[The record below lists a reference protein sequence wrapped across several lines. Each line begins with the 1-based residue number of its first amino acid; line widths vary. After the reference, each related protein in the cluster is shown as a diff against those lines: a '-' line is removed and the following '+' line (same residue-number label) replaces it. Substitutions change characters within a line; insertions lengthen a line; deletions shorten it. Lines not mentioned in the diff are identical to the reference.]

1 MNSKKLCSLGIL
13 DININLF
20 LYESQM
26 MDIDLKLDSYNSIDD
41 LQNLFEKLNSTLISQ
56 KNKNTNEK
64 EEEKSF
70 HYFNYENIIKL
81 DSDNCLINSLLYI
94 NKAYKNKTFIEF
106 IIPDKIEFNDK
117 NIFLKNFLDEIL
129 TKNYLFIVEND
140 KIKNNFSKV
149 NFVIKIVDDIYDK
162 IKLTKKFEI
171 IGNSGISFEKSVYS
185 SEDNEDFEKLFLN
198 QFNYNFN
205 RIDYFLIDLKQIR
218 KILMKEEN
226 IHIFLLKIIKAFPK
240 LKIILIIDENI
251 IKENFSKEEII
262 YIKKYLE
269 LCDIIFSFKNN
280 INNFLR
286 FYYSSIKREITD
298 KNPSKIF
305 FWLNNNNFN
314 LNNIDLITKDYNKF
328 RKNIPR
334 ISLILDE
341 FNLVHIYEQDIINKN
356 ISFNKFYRLSIT
368 QDEITEEKNNYM
380 ISNADKLYH
389 IFIGGFLSRFLYN
402 KLYDICFEAG
412 NLLLKKALKILS
424 KNEMDK
430 EHDLFNVKVKNN
442 GYKIIEKM
450 KNDIKKEN
458 NFVLDCTNKEKS
470 KQKEYNILTDNNCL
484 GFLTS
489 KYFFKNNREPTLM
502 DKVDKILKSRKN
514 KTTLNSPTNI
524 EKCNLIMKEKNISNK
539 KSMKR
544 LLPYIVNNDIKNYQ
558 KAKANLKPNNIINLK
573 TIPYLSHSKH
583 TNLNMIKKSS
593 HTNNILKH
601 CINNINKSENYN
613 QFLFKVYLPDINFQ
627 DYIKKITYK

>member
-1 MNSKKLCSLGIL
+1 MKI
-13 DININLF
+13 IFNINLF

-149 NFVIKIVDDIYDK
+149 NFVIKIVDDIHDK

-171 IGNSGISFEKSVYS
+171 IGNSGISSEKSVYS

-226 IHIFLLKIIKAFPK
+226 IHTFLLKIIKAFPK

-251 IKENFSKEEII
+251 IKENSSKEEII

-314 LNNIDLITKDYNKF
+314 LNNIDLIIKDYNKF

-334 ISLILDE
+334 ISIILDE

-424 KNEMDK
+424 KNEMDI

-627 DYIKKITYK
+627 DYIKKNNL

>member
-41 LQNLFEKLNSTLISQ
+41 LPNLFEKLNSTLISQ
-56 KNKNTNEK
+56 KNKNMNEK

-149 NFVIKIVDDIYDK
+149 NFVIKIVDDIHDK

-171 IGNSGISFEKSVYS
+171 IGNSGISSEKSVYS

-424 KNEMDK
+424 KNEIDI

-544 LLPYIVNNDIKNYQ
+544 LLPFIVNNDIKNYQ

-627 DYIKKITYK
+627 DYIKKNNL

>member
-41 LQNLFEKLNSTLISQ
+41 LPNLFEKLNSTLISQ
-56 KNKNTNEK
+56 KNKNMNEK

-251 IKENFSKEEII
+251 IKENSSKEEII

-280 INNFLR
+280 IDNFLR

-424 KNEMDK
+424 KNEMDI

-627 DYIKKITYK
+627 DYIKKNNL

>member
-41 LQNLFEKLNSTLISQ
+41 LPNLFEKLNSTLISQ
-56 KNKNTNEK
+56 KNKNMNEK

-149 NFVIKIVDDIYDK
+149 NFVIKIVDDIHDK

-171 IGNSGISFEKSVYS
+171 IGNSGISSEKSVYS

-226 IHIFLLKIIKAFPK
+226 IHTFLLKIIKAFPK

-251 IKENFSKEEII
+251 IKENSSKEEII

-424 KNEMDK
+424 KNEMDI
-430 EHDLFNVKVKNN
+430 EQDLFNVKVKNN

-544 LLPYIVNNDIKNYQ
+544 LLPFIVNNDIKNYQ

-627 DYIKKITYK
+627 DYIKKNNL

>member
-41 LQNLFEKLNSTLISQ
+41 LPNLFEKLNSTLISQ
-56 KNKNTNEK
+56 KNKNMNEK

-149 NFVIKIVDDIYDK
+149 NFVIKIVDDIHDK

-171 IGNSGISFEKSVYS
+171 IGNSGISSEKSVYS

-226 IHIFLLKIIKAFPK
+226 IHTFLLKIIKDFPK

-251 IKENFSKEEII
+251 IKENSSKEEII

-314 LNNIDLITKDYNKF
+314 LNNIDLIIKDYNKF

-334 ISLILDE
+334 ISIILDE

-424 KNEMDK
+424 KNEMDI

-539 KSMKR
+539 KSIKR

-613 QFLFKVYLPDINFQ
+613 QFLFKVYLPDLNFQ
-627 DYIKKITYK
+627 DYIKKNNL

>member
-20 LYESQM
+20 LYESQI

-41 LQNLFEKLNSTLISQ
+41 LPYLFEKLNSTLISQ
-56 KNKNTNEK
+56 KNKNMNEK

-171 IGNSGISFEKSVYS
+171 IGNSGISSEKSVYS

-226 IHIFLLKIIKAFPK
+226 IHTFLLKIIKAFPK

-251 IKENFSKEEII
+251 IKENSSKEEII

-424 KNEMDK
+424 KNEMDI
-430 EHDLFNVKVKNN
+430 EQDLFNVKVKNN

-539 KSMKR
+539 KRMKR

-627 DYIKKITYK
+627 YYIKKNNL

>member
-162 IKLTKKFEI
+162 IKITKKFEI
-171 IGNSGISFEKSVYS
+171 IGNSGISSEKSVYS

-226 IHIFLLKIIKAFPK
+226 IHTFLLKIIKAFPK

-251 IKENFSKEEII
+251 IKENSSKEEII

-314 LNNIDLITKDYNKF
+314 LNNIDLIIKDYNKF

-334 ISLILDE
+334 ISIILDE

-412 NLLLKKALKILS
+412 NLLLKKALKFLS
-424 KNEMDK
+424 KNEMDI
-430 EHDLFNVKVKNN
+430 EHNLFNVKVKNN

-544 LLPYIVNNDIKNYQ
+544 LLPYIANNDIKNYQ
-558 KAKANLKPNNIINLK
+558 KAKANLKLNNIINLK

-627 DYIKKITYK
+627 DYIKKNNL

>member
-171 IGNSGISFEKSVYS
+171 IGNSGISSEKSVYS

-226 IHIFLLKIIKAFPK
+226 IHTFLLKIIKAFPK

-424 KNEMDK
+424 KNEMDI

-627 DYIKKITYK
+627 DYIKKNNL

>member
-56 KNKNTNEK
+56 KNKNMNEK

-149 NFVIKIVDDIYDK
+149 NFVIKIVDDIHDK

-171 IGNSGISFEKSVYS
+171 IGNSGISSEKSVYS

-226 IHIFLLKIIKAFPK
+226 IHTFLLKIIKAFPK

-251 IKENFSKEEII
+251 IKENSSKEEII

-314 LNNIDLITKDYNKF
+314 LNNIDLIIKDYNKF

-334 ISLILDE
+334 ISIILDE

-424 KNEMDK
+424 KNEMDI

-627 DYIKKITYK
+627 DYIKKNNL

>member
-41 LQNLFEKLNSTLISQ
+41 LPNLFEKLNSTLISQ
-56 KNKNTNEK
+56 KNKNMNEK

-149 NFVIKIVDDIYDK
+149 NFVIKIVDDIHDK

-171 IGNSGISFEKSVYS
+171 IGNSGISSEKSVYS

-226 IHIFLLKIIKAFPK
+226 IHTFLLKIIKAFPK

-334 ISLILDE
+334 ISIILDE

-424 KNEMDK
+424 KNEMDI

-539 KSMKR
+539 KRMKR

-627 DYIKKITYK
+627 DYIKKNNL

>member
-41 LQNLFEKLNSTLISQ
+41 LPNLFEKLNSTLISQ
-56 KNKNTNEK
+56 KNKNMNEK

-171 IGNSGISFEKSVYS
+171 IGNSGISSEKSVYS

-251 IKENFSKEEII
+251 IKENSSKEEII

-424 KNEMDK
+424 KNEIDI

-489 KYFFKNNREPTLM
+489 KYFFKNNREP
-502 DKVDKILKSRKN
+502 
-514 KTTLNSPTNI
+514 
-524 EKCNLIMKEKNISNK
+524 
-539 KSMKR
+539 
-544 LLPYIVNNDIKNYQ
+544 IKNYQ

-627 DYIKKITYK
+627 DYIKKNNL

>member
-41 LQNLFEKLNSTLISQ
+41 LPNLFEKLNSTLISQ
-56 KNKNTNEK
+56 KNKNMNEK

-149 NFVIKIVDDIYDK
+149 NFVIKIVDDIHDK

-171 IGNSGISFEKSVYS
+171 IGNSGISSEKSVYS

-226 IHIFLLKIIKAFPK
+226 IHTFLLKIIKDFPK

-251 IKENFSKEEII
+251 IKENSSKEEII

-314 LNNIDLITKDYNKF
+314 LNNIDLIIKDYNKF

-334 ISLILDE
+334 ISIILDE

-424 KNEMDK
+424 KNEMDI

-627 DYIKKITYK
+627 DYIKKNNL

>member
-56 KNKNTNEK
+56 KNKNMNEK

-171 IGNSGISFEKSVYS
+171 IGNSGISSEKSVYS

-226 IHIFLLKIIKAFPK
+226 IHTFLLKIIKAFPK

-424 KNEMDK
+424 KNEMDI

-539 KSMKR
+539 KRMKR

-627 DYIKKITYK
+627 DYIKKNNL

>member
-56 KNKNTNEK
+56 KNKNMNEK

-226 IHIFLLKIIKAFPK
+226 IHTFLLKIIKAFPK

-251 IKENFSKEEII
+251 IKENSSKEEII

-314 LNNIDLITKDYNKF
+314 LNNIDLIIKDYNKF

-334 ISLILDE
+334 ISIILDE

-424 KNEMDK
+424 KNEMDI

-539 KSMKR
+539 KRMKR

-627 DYIKKITYK
+627 DYIKKNNL

>member
-149 NFVIKIVDDIYDK
+149 NFVIKIVDDIHDK

-171 IGNSGISFEKSVYS
+171 IGNSGISSEKSVYS

-226 IHIFLLKIIKAFPK
+226 IHTFLLKIIKAFPK

-314 LNNIDLITKDYNKF
+314 LNNIDLIIKDYNKF

-334 ISLILDE
+334 ISIILDE

-412 NLLLKKALKILS
+412 NLLLKKALKFLS
-424 KNEMDK
+424 KNEMDI

-544 LLPYIVNNDIKNYQ
+544 LLPYIANNDIKNYQ
-558 KAKANLKPNNIINLK
+558 KAKANLKLNNIINLK

-601 CINNINKSENYN
+601 CINNINKSESYN

-627 DYIKKITYK
+627 DYIKKNNL

>member
-41 LQNLFEKLNSTLISQ
+41 LPNLFEKLNSTLISQ

-149 NFVIKIVDDIYDK
+149 NFVIKIVDDIHDK

-171 IGNSGISFEKSVYS
+171 IGNSGISSEKSVYS

-226 IHIFLLKIIKAFPK
+226 IHTFLLKIIKAFPK

-424 KNEMDK
+424 KNEMDI

-627 DYIKKITYK
+627 DYIKKNNL

>member
-56 KNKNTNEK
+56 KNKNMNEK

-149 NFVIKIVDDIYDK
+149 NFVIKIVDDIHDK

-171 IGNSGISFEKSVYS
+171 IGNSGISSEKSVYS

-226 IHIFLLKIIKAFPK
+226 IHTFLLKIIKAFPK

-424 KNEMDK
+424 KNEMDI
-430 EHDLFNVKVKNN
+430 EQDLFNVKVKNN

-539 KSMKR
+539 KRMKR

-627 DYIKKITYK
+627 DYIKKNNL

>member
-171 IGNSGISFEKSVYS
+171 IGNSGISSEKSVYS

-226 IHIFLLKIIKAFPK
+226 IHTFLLKIINAFPK

-251 IKENFSKEEII
+251 IKENSSKEEII

-424 KNEMDK
+424 KNEMDI

-470 KQKEYNILTDNNCL
+470 KKKEYNILTDNNCL

-627 DYIKKITYK
+627 DYIKKNNL

>member
-56 KNKNTNEK
+56 KNKNMNEK

-149 NFVIKIVDDIYDK
+149 NFVIKIVDDIHDK

-171 IGNSGISFEKSVYS
+171 IGNSGISSEKSVYS

-226 IHIFLLKIIKAFPK
+226 IHTFLLKIIKAFPK

-314 LNNIDLITKDYNKF
+314 LNNIDLIIKDYNKF

-424 KNEMDK
+424 KNEMDI

-524 EKCNLIMKEKNISNK
+524 QKCNLIMKEKNISNK
-539 KSMKR
+539 KRMKR

-627 DYIKKITYK
+627 DYIKKNNL

>member
-41 LQNLFEKLNSTLISQ
+41 LPNLFEKLNSTLISQ
-56 KNKNTNEK
+56 KNKNMNEK

-149 NFVIKIVDDIYDK
+149 NFVIKIVDDIHDK

-171 IGNSGISFEKSVYS
+171 IGNSGISSEKSVYS

-424 KNEMDK
+424 KNEMDI
-430 EHDLFNVKVKNN
+430 EQDLFNVKVKNN

-502 DKVDKILKSRKN
+502 DKVDKILKSRK
-514 KTTLNSPTNI
+514 
-524 EKCNLIMKEKNISNK
+524 KE
-539 KSMKR
+539 
-544 LLPYIVNNDIKNYQ
+544 
-558 KAKANLKPNNIINLK
+558 
-573 TIPYLSHSKH
+573 
-583 TNLNMIKKSS
+583 
-593 HTNNILKH
+593 
-601 CINNINKSENYN
+601 
-613 QFLFKVYLPDINFQ
+613 
-627 DYIKKITYK
+627 

>member
-41 LQNLFEKLNSTLISQ
+41 LPNLFEKLNSTLISQ
-56 KNKNTNEK
+56 KNKNMNEK

-424 KNEMDK
+424 KNEMDI

-539 KSMKR
+539 KRMKR

-627 DYIKKITYK
+627 DYIKKNNL

>member
-56 KNKNTNEK
+56 KNKNMNEK

-171 IGNSGISFEKSVYS
+171 IGNSGISSEKSVYS

-226 IHIFLLKIIKAFPK
+226 IHTFLLKIIKAFPK

-334 ISLILDE
+334 ISIIFDE

-402 KLYDICFEAG
+402 MLYDICFEAG

-424 KNEMDK
+424 KNEMDI

-627 DYIKKITYK
+627 DYIKKNNL

>member
-41 LQNLFEKLNSTLISQ
+41 LPNLFEKLNSTLISQ
-56 KNKNTNEK
+56 KNKNMNEK

-149 NFVIKIVDDIYDK
+149 NFVIKIVDDIHDK

-171 IGNSGISFEKSVYS
+171 IGNSGISSEKSVYS

-226 IHIFLLKIIKAFPK
+226 IHTFLLKIIKAFPK

-251 IKENFSKEEII
+251 IKENSSKEEII

-314 LNNIDLITKDYNKF
+314 LNNIDLIIKDYNKF

-424 KNEMDK
+424 KNEMDI

-627 DYIKKITYK
+627 DYIKKNNL

>member
-1 MNSKKLCSLGIL
+1 M
-13 DININLF
+13 
-20 LYESQM
+20 
-26 MDIDLKLDSYNSIDD
+26 
-41 LQNLFEKLNSTLISQ
+41 
-56 KNKNTNEK
+56 
-64 EEEKSF
+64 
-70 HYFNYENIIKL
+70 
-81 DSDNCLINSLLYI
+81 LYI

-129 TKNYLFIVEND
+129 TKNYLFIVESD

-226 IHIFLLKIIKAFPK
+226 IHTFLLKIIKAFPK

-280 INNFLR
+280 IDNFLR

-314 LNNIDLITKDYNKF
+314 LNNIDLIIKDYNKF

-334 ISLILDE
+334 ISIILDE

-424 KNEMDK
+424 KNEMDI

-627 DYIKKITYK
+627 DYIKKNNL

>member
-56 KNKNTNEK
+56 KNKNMNEK

-226 IHIFLLKIIKAFPK
+226 IHTFLLKIIKAFPK

-251 IKENFSKEEII
+251 IKENSSKEEII

-280 INNFLR
+280 IDNFLR

-314 LNNIDLITKDYNKF
+314 LNNIDLIIKDYNKF

-334 ISLILDE
+334 ISIILDE

-424 KNEMDK
+424 KNEMDI

-544 LLPYIVNNDIKNYQ
+544 LLPFIVNNDIKNYQ

-627 DYIKKITYK
+627 DYIKKNNL

>member
-41 LQNLFEKLNSTLISQ
+41 LPNLFEKLNSTLISQ
-56 KNKNTNEK
+56 KNKNMNEK

-171 IGNSGISFEKSVYS
+171 IGNSGISSEKSVYS

-226 IHIFLLKIIKAFPK
+226 IHTFLLKIIKAFPK

-424 KNEMDK
+424 KNEMDI
-430 EHDLFNVKVKNN
+430 EQDLFNVKVKNN

-539 KSMKR
+539 KRMKR

-627 DYIKKITYK
+627 DYIKKNNL

>member
-140 KIKNNFSKV
+140 EIKNNFSKV

-171 IGNSGISFEKSVYS
+171 IGNSGISSEKSVYS

-424 KNEMDK
+424 KNEMDI

-524 EKCNLIMKEKNISNK
+524 QKCNLIMKEKNISNK

-627 DYIKKITYK
+627 DYIKKNNL

>member
-26 MDIDLKLDSYNSIDD
+26 MDIDLKLDYYNSIDD

-171 IGNSGISFEKSVYS
+171 IGNSGISSEKSVYS

-226 IHIFLLKIIKAFPK
+226 IHTFLLKIIKAFPK

-314 LNNIDLITKDYNKF
+314 LNNVDLIIKDYNKF

-334 ISLILDE
+334 ISIILDE

-424 KNEMDK
+424 KNEIDI

-583 TNLNMIKKSS
+583 TNLNMIKKS
-593 HTNNILKH
+593 
-601 CINNINKSENYN
+601 
-613 QFLFKVYLPDINFQ
+613 
-627 DYIKKITYK
+627 

>member
-171 IGNSGISFEKSVYS
+171 IGNSGISSEKSVYS

-424 KNEMDK
+424 KNEMDI

-524 EKCNLIMKEKNISNK
+524 QKCNLIMKEKNISNK
-539 KSMKR
+539 KRMKR

-627 DYIKKITYK
+627 DYIKKNNL

>member
-171 IGNSGISFEKSVYS
+171 IGNSGISSEKSVYS

-226 IHIFLLKIIKAFPK
+226 IHTFLLKIIKAFPK

-314 LNNIDLITKDYNKF
+314 LNNIDLIIKDYNKF

-334 ISLILDE
+334 ISIILDE

-412 NLLLKKALKILS
+412 NLLLKKALKFLS
-424 KNEMDK
+424 KNEMDI
-430 EHDLFNVKVKNN
+430 EQDLFNVKVKNN

-450 KNDIKKEN
+450 KNDIQKEN

-524 EKCNLIMKEKNISNK
+524 EKCNLIMKEKIISNK

-627 DYIKKITYK
+627 DYIKKNNL

>member
-56 KNKNTNEK
+56 KNKNMNEK

-171 IGNSGISFEKSVYS
+171 IGNSGISSEKSVYS

-226 IHIFLLKIIKAFPK
+226 IHTFLLKIIKAFPK

-314 LNNIDLITKDYNKF
+314 LNNIDLIIKDYNKF

-334 ISLILDE
+334 ISIILDE

-424 KNEMDK
+424 KNEMDI
-430 EHDLFNVKVKNN
+430 EQDLFNVKVKNN

-539 KSMKR
+539 KRMKR

-627 DYIKKITYK
+627 DYIKKNNL

>member
-56 KNKNTNEK
+56 KNKNMNEK

-149 NFVIKIVDDIYDK
+149 NFVIKIVDDIHDK

-171 IGNSGISFEKSVYS
+171 IGNSGISSEKSVYS

-226 IHIFLLKIIKAFPK
+226 IHTFLLKIIKDFPK

-251 IKENFSKEEII
+251 IKENSSKEEII

-334 ISLILDE
+334 ISIILDE

-424 KNEMDK
+424 KNEMDI

-627 DYIKKITYK
+627 DYIKKNNL

>member
-41 LQNLFEKLNSTLISQ
+41 LPNLFEKLNSTLISQ
-56 KNKNTNEK
+56 KNKNMNEK

-129 TKNYLFIVEND
+129 TKNYLFIVESD

-149 NFVIKIVDDIYDK
+149 NFVIKIVDDIHDK

-171 IGNSGISFEKSVYS
+171 IGNSGISSEKSVYS

-226 IHIFLLKIIKAFPK
+226 IHTFLLKIIKDFPK

-251 IKENFSKEEII
+251 IKENSSKEEII

-334 ISLILDE
+334 ISIILDE

-424 KNEMDK
+424 KNEMDI

-539 KSMKR
+539 KRMKR

-613 QFLFKVYLPDINFQ
+613 QFLFKVYLPDLNFQ
-627 DYIKKITYK
+627 DYIKKNNL

>member
-20 LYESQM
+20 LYESQI

-41 LQNLFEKLNSTLISQ
+41 LPNLFEKLNSTLIFP
-56 KNKNTNEK
+56 KNKNVNEK
-64 EEEKSF
+64 EEKKSF

-106 IIPDKIEFNDK
+106 IIPDKIEFNEK
-117 NIFLKNFLDEIL
+117 NLYLKNFLDEIL

-171 IGNSGISFEKSVYS
+171 IGNSGITSDKSIYS
-185 SEDNEDFEKLFLN
+185 SEDNEDFEKIFLN

-205 RIDYFLIDLKQIR
+205 RTDYFLIDLKQIR

-226 IHIFLLKIIKAFPK
+226 IHTFLLKIIKAFPK

-251 IKENFSKEEII
+251 IKENSSKEEII

-286 FYYSSIKREITD
+286 FYYSSIKREITE

-305 FWLNNNNFN
+305 FWLNNNNHN
-314 LNNIDLITKDYNKF
+314 QNNIDLITKDYNKF

-334 ISLILDE
+334 ISIILDE
-341 FNLVHIYEQDIINKN
+341 FNISYIYEQDIINKN
-356 ISFNKFYRLSIT
+356 ISFNKVYRLFIT
-368 QDEITEEKNNYM
+368 QDEITEAKNNYM

-389 IFIGGFLSRFLYN
+389 IFIGGFLSRFVYN
-402 KLYDICFEAG
+402 KLFDICFEAG

-424 KNEMDK
+424 RNEIDI
-430 EHDLFNVKVKNN
+430 EPDLFNVKVKNN
-442 GYKIIEKM
+442 GYEIFEKM

-489 KYFFKNNREPTLM
+489 KYFFKNYREPTLM
-502 DKVDKILKSRKN
+502 DKVNKILKSRRN
-514 KTTLNSPTNI
+514 KTTLNSPTNNA
-524 EKCNLIMKEKNISNK
+524 KCNLIVKEKNISNK

-544 LLPYIVNNDIKNYQ
+544 LLPYIANNDIKNYQ
-558 KAKANLKPNNIINLK
+558 KAKANLNPHNIINLK
-573 TIPYLSHSKH
+573 TIPYLSHKKH
-583 TNLNMIKKSS
+583 TNLNTIKKSS

-613 QFLFKVYLPDINFQ
+613 QFLFKMYLPDINFQ
-627 DYIKKITYK
+627 DYIKKNNL

>member
-26 MDIDLKLDSYNSIDD
+26 MDIDLKLDSFNSIDD

-56 KNKNTNEK
+56 KNKNMNEK

-149 NFVIKIVDDIYDK
+149 NFVIKIVDDIHDK

-171 IGNSGISFEKSVYS
+171 IGNSGISSEKSVYS

-226 IHIFLLKIIKAFPK
+226 IHTFLLKIIKAFPK

-251 IKENFSKEEII
+251 IKENSSKEEII

-314 LNNIDLITKDYNKF
+314 LNNIDLIIKDYNKF

-334 ISLILDE
+334 ISIILDE

-424 KNEMDK
+424 KNEMDI

-627 DYIKKITYK
+627 DYIKKNNL

>member
-56 KNKNTNEK
+56 KNKNMNEK

-149 NFVIKIVDDIYDK
+149 NFVIKIVDDIHDK

-171 IGNSGISFEKSVYS
+171 IGNSGISSEKSVYS

-198 QFNYNFN
+198 QFNYNFD

-226 IHIFLLKIIKAFPK
+226 IHTFLLKIIKAFPK

-424 KNEMDK
+424 KNEMDI
-430 EHDLFNVKVKNN
+430 EQDLFNVKVKNN

-539 KSMKR
+539 KRMKR

-627 DYIKKITYK
+627 DYIKKNNL

>member
-41 LQNLFEKLNSTLISQ
+41 LPNLFEKLNSTLISQ
-56 KNKNTNEK
+56 KNKNMNEK

-171 IGNSGISFEKSVYS
+171 IGNSGISSEKSVYS

-424 KNEMDK
+424 KNEMDI
-430 EHDLFNVKVKNN
+430 EQDLFNVKVKNN

-627 DYIKKITYK
+627 DYIKKNNL

>member
-41 LQNLFEKLNSTLISQ
+41 LPNLFEKLNSTLISQ
-56 KNKNTNEK
+56 KNKNMNEK

-149 NFVIKIVDDIYDK
+149 NFVIKIVDDIHDK

-171 IGNSGISFEKSVYS
+171 IGNSGISSEKSVYS

-424 KNEMDK
+424 KNEMDI

-627 DYIKKITYK
+627 DYIKKNNL

>member
-171 IGNSGISFEKSVYS
+171 IGNSGISSEKSVYS

-226 IHIFLLKIIKAFPK
+226 IHTFLLKIIKAFPK

-251 IKENFSKEEII
+251 IKENSSKEEII

-280 INNFLR
+280 IDNFLR

-314 LNNIDLITKDYNKF
+314 LNNIDLIIKDYNKF

-334 ISLILDE
+334 ISIILDE

-424 KNEMDK
+424 KNEMDI

-524 EKCNLIMKEKNISNK
+524 GGCNLIMKEKNISNK

-627 DYIKKITYK
+627 DYIKKNNL